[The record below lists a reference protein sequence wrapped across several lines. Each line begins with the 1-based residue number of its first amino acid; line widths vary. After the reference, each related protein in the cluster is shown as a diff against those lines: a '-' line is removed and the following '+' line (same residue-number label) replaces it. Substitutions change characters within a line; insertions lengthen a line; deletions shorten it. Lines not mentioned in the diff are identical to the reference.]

1 VPDIPGTGVSTLRK
15 GTPVIKF
22 IRMAAAV
29 AVLCLTGGP
38 ASARDANIEWNLLNQ
53 EVSDL
58 YHAGKYDRA
67 ITVAKKALEV
77 AEKNVGPVHPDVA
90 ASLNNLAL
98 LYYTQG
104 RYAQAEPLYKRA
116 LAMYE
121 KALGPDHPDVAA
133 SLNNT
138 AMFYSTQGR

>member
-1 VPDIPGTGVSTLRK
+1 MGLKLFFIPAGGVPDIPGTGVSALRK
-15 GTPVIKF
+15 GTPVIMF

-38 ASARDANIEWNLLNQ
+38 ASARDAGIEWNLLNQ

-67 ITVAKKALEV
+67 VTVAKKALEV

-104 RYAQAEPLYKRA
+104 RYAQAEPLFKRRWRCMRRSLA
-116 LAMYE
+116 LTIPMWPRA
-121 KALGPDHPDVAA
+121 
-133 SLNNT
+133 
-138 AMFYSTQGR
+138 